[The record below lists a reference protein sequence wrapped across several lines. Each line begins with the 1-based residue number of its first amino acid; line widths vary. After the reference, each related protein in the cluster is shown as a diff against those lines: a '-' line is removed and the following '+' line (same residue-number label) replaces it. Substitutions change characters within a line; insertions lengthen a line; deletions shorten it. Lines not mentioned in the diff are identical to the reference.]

1 MTNINCLASA
11 VQNALTSWQITSQLS
26 ASVRGDLGNVSRVS
40 YFSNDRQALRTRTRT
55 HALNTD
61 WLSDAFTDLMT
72 GQLTESTP
80 LVICHSFFSWGML
93 EVFKDCPEDFFCY
106 YKIFYNE
113 RDVWF
118 ISSQSERSGD
128 RVRVS
133 VHPEFWCSLLRSN
146 SCQLSVIVFFKMLQQ
161 SLSIILILISLKTST
176 SSPGNYHEYCVVGA
190 GPGGTRQISK
200 SLFHCFISAGFDCSF
215 SLGLQMG
222 FFLERSGRDY
232 VIFERNNIAGTC
244 CYELATFLT

>member
-133 VHPEFWCSLLRSN
+133 VHPEFWCSLFAVELVSAECYRVLQNASTIAFYN
-146 SCQLSVIVFFKMLQQ
+146 FDFDFPEDVYELSRK
-161 SLSIILILISLKTST
+161 LSWVLCCWRGTWRYEANLEIIISLFYFCEFWLLFLFR
-176 SSPGNYHEYCVVGA
+176 SPNGFLLGA
-190 GPGGTRQISK
+190 FWARLCHFWTQ
-200 SLFHCFISAGFDCSF
+200 
-215 SLGLQMG
+215 
-222 FFLERSGRDY
+222 
-232 VIFERNNIAGTC
+232 
-244 CYELATFLT
+244 

>member
-40 YFSNDRQALRTRTRT
+40 YFSNDRHALRTRTRT

-61 WLSDAFTDLMT
+61 SLSDAFTDLMT

-118 ISSQSERSGD
+118 ISSQSERSGVGSGCQCTRNFD
-128 RVRVS
+128 VVCCGRTRVS
-133 VHPEFWCSLLRSN
+133 WVLSCS
-146 SCQLSVIVFFKMLQQ
+146 
-161 SLSIILILISLKTST
+161 
-176 SSPGNYHEYCVVGA
+176 
-190 GPGGTRQISK
+190 SK
-200 SLFHCFISAGFDCSF
+200 CFNDR
-215 SLGLQMG
+215 
-222 FFLERSGRDY
+222 FL
-232 VIFERNNIAGTC
+232 
-244 CYELATFLT
+244 